1 VRKTKRDFSL
11 ISPGANISLNLMFI
25 LYTLCCIV
33 PFILVLSI
41 SISSEE
47 SIRQNGY
54 RLIPEIF
61 SFDAYHYLFVDA
73 TGILRNYG
81 VTIFSTVTGT
91 ILTVTITTL
100 FAYPLSR
107 PDFKYRNFFSF
118 IVFFTMIFSGG
129 MVPKYMVYTQV
140 LSLKNNLFVYI
151 APHLMSAWYVIVMR
165 TFLSSSLPD
174 SVIEAAKI
182 DGASEMQIFT
192 RIVLP
197 LARPG
202 IATISLFTAISL
214 WNDWS
219 TPLLYITKPK
229 LYNLQYSMY
238 LALQNADILKQNP
251 DILNESGAADLIASM
266 PTESVRMA
274 MCIAAIGP
282 IIFAYPFFQKHFVKG
297 LTIGAVKG

>member
-1 VRKTKRDFSL
+1 VKNSKRDFAL
-11 ISPGANISLNLMFI
+11 ISPRTNSALNLMFI
-25 LYTLCCIV
+25 FYSICCIV
-33 PFILVLSI
+33 PFILILSI

-47 SIRQNGY
+47 SIRLHGY
-54 RLIPEIF
+54 KLMPEVV
-61 SFDAYHYLFVDA
+61 SFDAYRYLLSDA
-73 TGILRNYG
+73 TGLVRNYG
-81 VTIFSTVTGT
+81 VTIFATVVGT
-91 ILTVTITTL
+91 ILTVLITTL

-118 IVFFTMIFSGG
+118 VVFFTMIFSGG
-129 MVPKYMVYTQV
+129 LVPKYMVYTQM
-140 LSLKNNLFVYI
+140 LSLKNNLLVYI
-151 APHLMSAWYVIVMR
+151 VPHLMSAWYVIVMR

-174 SVIEAAKI
+174 SVIEAAQI

-202 IATISLFTAISL
+202 IATISLFTAISI
-214 WNDWS
+214 WNDWG

-229 LYNLQYSMY
+229 LFNLQYSMY
-238 LALQNADILKQNP
+238 TALQNAEILKQNP

-266 PTESVRMA
+266 PTETVRMA
-274 MCIAAIGP
+274 MVIAAIGP